1 MKGFQGQRGGPKH
14 TGPSWSVSRGIGREN
29 NGVWGDSGVTVSG
42 VLDFKKQ
49 REMEKNERW
58 IIWDEKY
65 NELGMQ
71 WGFVRPSTWVPEVL
85 KIWGQSGI

>member
-1 MKGFQGQRGGPKH
+1 MDCGG
-14 TGPSWSVSRGIGREN
+14 TL
-29 NGVWGDSGVTVSG
+29 GVTVSG

-58 IIWDEKY
+58 IVWDEKY

-71 WGFVRPSTWVPEVL
+71 
-85 KIWGQSGI
+85 